1 MATKNT
7 PFIVTK
13 KRCTICE
20 GTGLERRKKEEQC
33 LTCIKNAICFKCE
46 NRKDKGLYA
55 ECSNCF
61 GAGEIFYDK
70 DKKKILRSNFL

>member
-1 MATKNT
+1 MTTKRT

-13 KRCTICE
+13 KRCEICK
-20 GTGLERRKKEEQC
+20 GTGLERKKKQDKC
-33 LTCIKNAICFKCE
+33 LSCIKNAICFKCE
-46 NRKDKGLYA
+46 NKIYKGLYT

-70 DKKKILRSNFL
+70 NNNKVLRSNFL